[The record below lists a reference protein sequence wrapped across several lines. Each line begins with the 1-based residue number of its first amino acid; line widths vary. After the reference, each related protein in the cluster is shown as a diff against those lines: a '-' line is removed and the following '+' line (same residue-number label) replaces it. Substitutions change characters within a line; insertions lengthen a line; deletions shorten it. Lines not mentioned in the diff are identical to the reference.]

1 MSESLRLLSYRDLE
15 MQGYG
20 SRVTIWR
27 KVRAGEFIPPK
38 DLGNGRVAWREQ
50 DIIEWLESLEIAE
63 IGKQARA

>member
-1 MSESLRLLSYRDLE
+1 MPESLRLLSYRDLE

-27 KVRAGEFIPPK
+27 KVRTSEFPPPLS
-38 DLGNGRVAWREQ
+38 LGNGRVAWREQ